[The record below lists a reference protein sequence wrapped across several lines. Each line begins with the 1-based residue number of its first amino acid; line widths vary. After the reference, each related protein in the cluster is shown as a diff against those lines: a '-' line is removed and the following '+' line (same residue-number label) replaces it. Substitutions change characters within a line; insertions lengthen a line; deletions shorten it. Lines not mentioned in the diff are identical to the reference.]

1 MKLSTQQ
8 SQKVCPVDVE
18 IVSADIGV
26 GTDVV
31 GLVVAVEVVAV
42 VGLDLVASCSICCPF
57 INIASLAYGLY

>member
-1 MKLSTQQ
+1 M
-8 SQKVCPVDVE
+8 DVE

-57 INIASLAYGLY
+57 INIASLAYTDFIR